1 MALTPAQLPALRDA
15 ILVETDP
22 AFVAARQINDETAMA
37 RFLNAAA
44 APAFYVWKSSVP
56 TGELFDAIVWANL
69 TPSPVPDGTAAWTN
83 RSLACQGK
91 QFNLQT
97 ILTGRESINPSKSRI
112 RNGLQDA
119 LTDVPS
125 GNNGNARQAGWTEVL
140 ALLYRPATAGE
151 KIFATGAGTD
161 VSPALLAVEGKIGR
175 QDIVQARAQ

>member
-1 MALTPAQLPALRDA
+1 MALTPSQLPVLKAAINAVPAWAALVNNEDTA
-15 ILVETDP
+15 DFISSELDK
-22 AFVAARQINDETAMA
+22 AAS
-37 RFLNAAA
+37 
-44 APAFYVWKSSVP
+44 PAFYVWKSSVP

-161 VSPALLAVEGKIGR
+161 VSPALLVVEGKIGR
-175 QDIVQARAQ
+175 QDIVEARAQ